1 LSDKFFD
8 LSSLLRSAP
17 FQRLLTLEKIV
28 SPFEVYGIESSEL
41 VHSRI
46 LGALLSSEGPIG
58 FGATLMPRLAA
69 SLRLADSRSP
79 LDASWLVRLAG
90 ARFRIRLEHPC
101 WIRDQGMDD
110 LGRMDILLEDEARNI
125 AIVIENKIWA
135 GEQEKQIERYQ
146 TWLAVERKGW
156 HTLVIYLTPGGGP
169 PSQWNKAR
177 GDLPP
182 CACMSWRDVHDA
194 LEGLENRDS
203 SGIVRSFRQNIQRHI
218 MGESEEK
225 RLVREI
231 MANPDLAAVVRTIV
245 ENLPKFGDMQ
255 SDIERG
261 VREITGMKPVTK
273 LYPPQRGDT
282 REIMVYLEPWKEA
295 GIPICFNFY
304 DGDLPAVRTM
314 VHASNWSSFEHVA
327 KRLATYSDSAV
338 HESCP
343 IRQEWRDWRLVMAD
357 DSDTNESWKRT
368 TVSDRSFSPDCAKA
382 LLAIFRERFEKLK
395 PTIDRYL
402 AEVKD
407 RN

>member
-1 LSDKFFD
+1 M
-8 LSSLLRSAP
+8 
-17 FQRLLTLEKIV
+17 LEKVV
-28 SPFEVYGIESSEL
+28 SPFEVYGIESSEI

-46 LGALLSSEGPIG
+46 LGALLSSDGPIG

-69 SLRLADSRSP
+69 SLRFADSRAP

-101 WIRDQGMDD
+101 WIRDQGRDD
-110 LGRMDILLEDEARNI
+110 LGRMDILLEDEARKI

-135 GEQEKQIERYQ
+135 GEQEQQIERYQ
-146 TWLAVERKGW
+146 TWLALERKGW
-156 HTLVIYLTPGGGP
+156 SSLVVYLTPGGGP
-169 PSQWNKAR
+169 PSQWNKER
-177 GDLPP
+177 RDLPP

-194 LEGLENRDS
+194 FEGLENRDP
-203 SGIVRSFRQNIQRHI
+203 SGVVRSFRQNIQRHI

-245 ENLPKFGDMQ
+245 ENLPKFEDMQ

-261 VREITGMKPVTK
+261 VREITGMDLETK
-273 LYPPQRGDT
+273 LYPPQRGDA
-282 REIMVYLEPWKEA
+282 REIMVYLTPWKDA

-304 DGDLPAVRTM
+304 DGDLPAIRTM
-314 VHASNWSSFEHVA
+314 VHASHWPSFESVA
-327 KRLATYSDSAV
+327 KRLAAYSDSAV
-338 HESCP
+338 DKSCP

-382 LLAIFRERFEKLK
+382 LLSIFQERFEKLK

-402 AEVKD
+402 AEAGDV
-407 RN
+407 N